1 MVWAGFFSHDT
12 VRIQM
17 TKVKMIGA
25 TYQEILEESVVI
37 HQDDE
42 DKTWVDIPA
51 VVSVRGRK

>member
-1 MVWAGFFSHDT
+1 M
-12 VRIQM
+12 
-17 TKVKMIGA
+17 KMIGA